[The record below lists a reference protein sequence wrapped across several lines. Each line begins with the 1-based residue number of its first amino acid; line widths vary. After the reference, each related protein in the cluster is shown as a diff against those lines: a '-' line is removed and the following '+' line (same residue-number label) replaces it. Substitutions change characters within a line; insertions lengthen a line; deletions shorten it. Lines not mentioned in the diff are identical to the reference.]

1 MDLILSFPP
10 RPRRKYCLMI
20 WPKICLL
27 FLSQYK
33 TVWISRLGSELMV
46 RRIDLKFTFY
56 STIYLCSRCIAR
68 YKLANMHA
76 RTTIWGA
83 WNVRCTIVHTN
94 MFWAAQKMCT
104 KISNSWIP
112 VHLWQHLFDN
122 NAPAKHKINPHKKLA
137 RENYLFIFRRL
148 QNIPC
153 LSNTTL
159 L

>member
-1 MDLILSFPP
+1 MLKKNAKTSCVQGKCLYRWRETNIFQVYYIVLAMDLILSFPP

-94 MFWAAQKMCT
+94 MF
-104 KISNSWIP
+104 
-112 VHLWQHLFDN
+112 
-122 NAPAKHKINPHKKLA
+122 
-137 RENYLFIFRRL
+137 
-148 QNIPC
+148 
-153 LSNTTL
+153 
-159 L
+159 